1 MNVDLCAVAII
12 TLLIVMK
19 NGYVTSDIVG
29 IWRLEMTRF
38 FHSIFGSPT
47 TTESNY
53 PESLIKAAIEH
64 AVDGTDP
71 WIRAVSGYRKKL
83 RPAVER
89 AIDYVVAL
97 VDGME
102 PPIEMGPD
110 IFDEDPQLHT
120 FFIST
125 TDMRKIVKN
134 DLNLAHFLSEKNG
147 SLSSVYA
154 LLVMEKQ
161 EKVIL
166 GAELS
171 GEIIQYGVPHTVVSF
186 EGHRLIDPTESKD
199 ETLHQLKRRVFNH
212 LLILALRRITIVKT
226 EHEKLERYR
235 ALLQSKLNL
244 LHRSGWGFDK
254 TAADEQLDVYDIENL
269 LERIETNLLELG
281 GDDNMIEV
289 YLEIVIDVL
298 NQPEENLWFR
308 KETSIIDHMGIKRSK
323 TASDTREAIFNVIC
337 NSEGH
342 NFVVSL
348 VSLSGDMIQKITH

>member
-1 MNVDLCAVAII
+1 
-12 TLLIVMK
+12 
-19 NGYVTSDIVG
+19 
-29 IWRLEMTRF
+29 MTRF

-199 ETLHQLKRRVFNH
+199 ETN
-212 LLILALRRITIVKT
+212 
-226 EHEKLERYR
+226 
-235 ALLQSKLNL
+235 
-244 LHRSGWGFDK
+244 
-254 TAADEQLDVYDIENL
+254 
-269 LERIETNLLELG
+269 
-281 GDDNMIEV
+281 
-289 YLEIVIDVL
+289 
-298 NQPEENLWFR
+298 
-308 KETSIIDHMGIKRSK
+308 
-323 TASDTREAIFNVIC
+323 
-337 NSEGH
+337 
-342 NFVVSL
+342 
-348 VSLSGDMIQKITH
+348 

>member
-154 LLVMEKQ
+154 LL
-161 EKVIL
+161 
-166 GAELS
+166 
-171 GEIIQYGVPHTVVSF
+171 
-186 EGHRLIDPTESKD
+186 
-199 ETLHQLKRRVFNH
+199 N
-212 LLILALRRITIVKT
+212 
-226 EHEKLERYR
+226 
-235 ALLQSKLNL
+235 
-244 LHRSGWGFDK
+244 
-254 TAADEQLDVYDIENL
+254 
-269 LERIETNLLELG
+269 
-281 GDDNMIEV
+281 
-289 YLEIVIDVL
+289 
-298 NQPEENLWFR
+298 
-308 KETSIIDHMGIKRSK
+308 
-323 TASDTREAIFNVIC
+323 
-337 NSEGH
+337 
-342 NFVVSL
+342 
-348 VSLSGDMIQKITH
+348 